1 MSGVSVVIP
10 CFNSARTLERAVA
23 SVAAQTF
30 APAEVIIVDDASRD
44 GTADRA
50 RSLAREY
57 PRLNVSLVELPVNVG
72 AGAARNA
79 GWDRATNTYV
89 AFLDADDA
97 WHPHKLEIQHG
108 IMTASPQCAL
118 SGHLYRVDR
127 SGSLGETDTVAPRTV
142 PVSLRNLLVR
152 NAFSTP
158 SVMLRRD
165 VTERFHPDPA
175 VSDDYLLW
183 MRIVASHGP
192 AILIELPLTT
202 LFKDAYGDSGLS
214 ASTHAMQRREISAF
228 RHLRREG
235 RISRATWMI
244 ASAWSVLK
252 YLRRIVLL
260 AVRNR

>member
-1 MSGVSVVIP
+1 VSGVSVVIP
-10 CFNSARTLERAVA
+10 GFNAARTLERAVA
-23 SVAAQTF
+23 SVAAQTL

-44 GTADRA
+44 GTADVA
-50 RSLAREY
+50 RSLARQY
-57 PRLNVSLVELPVNVG
+57 PRLNVSLIELPVNVG
-72 AGAARNA
+72 PGGARNA

-97 WHPHKLEIQHG
+97 WHPHKLAIQHG
-108 IMTASPQCAL
+108 IMNANPQCAL
-118 SGHLYRVDR
+118 SGHRYRVDR
-127 SGSLGETDTVAPRTV
+127 SGSLGEIDTVAPRTV
-142 PVSLRNLLVR
+142 PISLRNLLVR

-183 MRIVASHGP
+183 MRIVSSHGP
-192 AILIELPLTT
+192 ALLIDLPLTT

-214 ASTHAMQRREISAF
+214 ASTRAMQRREMSAF
-228 RHLRREG
+228 RHLLREG
-235 RISRATWMI
+235 RVTRATWMI
-244 ASAWSVLK
+244 SSSWSVLK
-252 YLRRIVLL
+252 YFRRIVLL

>member
-1 MSGVSVVIP
+1 MSSVSVVIP

-44 GTADRA
+44 GTADLA

-57 PRLNVSLVELPVNVG
+57 PRLNVSLVELPTNIG

-79 GWDRATNTYV
+79 GWDRATNTYI

-108 IMTASPQCAL
+108 IMTANPQCAL
-118 SGHLYRVDR
+118 SGHRYRIDR
-127 SGSLGETDTVAPRTV
+127 SGSLGDVDTVASRAV
-142 PVSLRNLLVR
+142 PISLRNLLVR
-152 NAFSTP
+152 NVFSTP

-165 VTERFHPDPA
+165 VVERFHHDPA

-183 MRIVASHGP
+183 MRIVSSHGP
-192 AILIELPLTT
+192 AILIDLPLTT
-202 LFKDAYGDSGLS
+202 LFKDAYGHSGLS
-214 ASTHAMQRREISAF
+214 AATHDMQRRELTAF
-228 RHLRREG
+228 GHLRREG
-235 RISRATWMI
+235 RISAATWAF